1 MKLEQDQYHKWGQDV
16 HDYHLPSLD
25 VHNDE
30 YHTKKRLDQQ
40 MLLFLFLPSRTNSL
54 NDRDFKRF
62 PE

>member
-40 MLLFLFLPSRTNSL
+40 MLLFYFCPV
-54 NDRDFKRF
+54 
-62 PE
+62 EQIH